1 MDILLEVLCV
11 CVCVRERE
19 REREFGQQLTE
30 EHLRKIT
37 MSLQDNPIQN
47 LQ

>member
-11 CVCVRERE
+11 CERE

-30 EHLRKIT
+30 DHLRKIT

>member
-1 MDILLEVLCV
+1 MEILLKFCV

-30 EHLRKIT
+30 EHFRKIT